1 MKGYSLL
8 LVVVL
13 AATVGKAQVKSGDEQ
28 GLEVTVSPTLQ
39 NERAV
44 DEALHGWWKESRQD
58 HGKRM
63 EWFREVK
70 FGCFIH
76 WGVYAK
82 AAGTWKGKALQGY
95 AEHLMRRQKITKQE
109 YIDSLVS
116 SFNPS
121 LFNADEWMR
130 MAYEAGMRY
139 FIITA
144 KHHDGFAMF
153 PSDVYPYDIRMTRMT
168 IDPMMEL
175 AKAARKY
182 GIKFGFYY
190 SHAFDWEH
198 PEAPGNDWEYEN
210 PGGDKLLHGAE
221 WWLKYPEFLPKAQ
234 AYVNEKAI
242 PQLAELVHR
251 YHPDI
256 LWFDTPHKLPLSEN
270 LRILK
275 YLRKIAPEV
284 VINGRLAR
292 MTGQQFGDYESTGDR
307 AAYFFPVEGDWES
320 IPTTNESYGYNE
332 NDRSHKPAAHFIR
345 LLASATARGGN
356 ILMNIGPKG
365 DGSWDKIDVAIM
377 NGIATWMKDHYA
389 SVHGVQASGLP
400 TQSWGETTLKGDSLF
415 LHVFRYPGDGR
426 LYLSGM
432 NAAIVDAAFLAS
444 GEKVK
449 KQRLN
454 KTDWLLKLP
463 AGKVDCID
471 TVILVQKKGEIIPS
485 ATRLLLEDMDNELL
499 AFDAVLAG
507 EQFQHGD
514 GKRMRNYIYNWKNPA
529 GSLNWEVKNY
539 KTSSYEITLEY
550 TGESADNKGKME
562 LVVDGK
568 SYPFEYTTRAHALNK
583 VKIATVPL
591 KAGTHQI
598 VLKGVEF
605 EGKEFLRPMRM
616 LVKYTKLPSAR

>member
-1 MKGYSLL
+1 
-8 LVVVL
+8 
-13 AATVGKAQVKSGDEQ
+13 
-28 GLEVTVSPTLQ
+28 
-39 NERAV
+39 
-44 DEALHGWWKESRQD
+44 
-58 HGKRM
+58 
-63 EWFREVK
+63 
-70 FGCFIH
+70 
-76 WGVYAK
+76 
-82 AAGTWKGKALQGY
+82 
-95 AEHLMRRQKITKQE
+95 
-109 YIDSLVS
+109 
-116 SFNPS
+116 
-121 LFNADEWMR
+121 
-130 MAYEAGMRY
+130 
-139 FIITA
+139 
-144 KHHDGFAMF
+144 
-153 PSDVYPYDIRMTRMT
+153 
-168 IDPMMEL
+168 
-175 AKAARKY
+175 
-182 GIKFGFYY
+182 
-190 SHAFDWEH
+190 
-198 PEAPGNDWEYEN
+198 
-210 PGGDKLLHGAE
+210 
-221 WWLKYPEFLPKAQ
+221 
-234 AYVNEKAI
+234 
-242 PQLAELVHR
+242 
-251 YHPDI
+251 
-256 LWFDTPHKLPLSEN
+256 
-270 LRILK
+270 
-275 YLRKIAPEV
+275 
-284 VINGRLAR
+284 
-292 MTGQQFGDYESTGDR
+292 
-307 AAYFFPVEGDWES
+307 
-320 IPTTNESYGYNE
+320 
-332 NDRSHKPAAHFIR
+332 
-345 LLASATARGGN
+345 
-356 ILMNIGPKG
+356 
-365 DGSWDKIDVAIM
+365 
-377 NGIATWMKDHYA
+377 
-389 SVHGVQASGLP
+389 
-400 TQSWGETTLKGDSLF
+400 
-415 LHVFRYPGDGR
+415 
-426 LYLSGM
+426 M